1 MKRIETA
8 LILCGSPKREES
20 ASRELGAYLARRL
33 EAAGVTTNVRS
44 CGPRDTLLG
53 DVAAAELLVL
63 SLPLYADGIPARMK
77 EALML
82 IAASNSGPK
91 YCAALVQCGFLE
103 SAQNDTAIEMCRLFS
118 RDAGFV
124 WLGGLGRGAGGM
136 LAGRPLEQAP
146 RPMRATREALD
157 RAAELLSRGEPFSP
171 EVKEVFRTQP
181 LPRWLY
187 AGAANLGF
195 LLQLIRN
202 GRFLSMFRRPYR
214 KAEGPGMK
222 GPGMGH

>member
-1 MKRIETA
+1 MKRIEAA
-8 LILCGSPKREES
+8 LILCGSPKRERS

-33 EAAGVTTNVRS
+33 EAAGVKTVVRS
-44 CGPRDTLLG
+44 CVPRDTLLA
-53 DVAAAELLVL
+53 DVGAADLLVL

-82 IAASNSGPK
+82 IAATESGPK

-103 SAQNDTAIEMCRLFS
+103 SAQNDAAIEMCRLFT
-118 RDAGFV
+118 RDAGFI

-136 LAGRPLEQAP
+136 LAGKPLEQSP
-146 RPMRATREALD
+146 PPLRTTREALD
-157 RAAELLSRGEPFSP
+157 RAAELLSHGEPFSP
-171 EVKEVFRTQP
+171 EVKQAFRVQP

-187 AGAANLGF
+187 AGAADLGF

-202 GRFLSMFRRPYR
+202 GRFLSMFRKPYR
-214 KAEGPGMK
+214 KTG
-222 GPGMGH
+222 